1 MSFHGM
7 EAGLEAVT
15 CLFQTRSSIS
25 FLDFC
30 CLLTFKILS
39 CNASLAVD
47 EISTFKT
54 FLSIGGN
61 RVYENSIILTEK
73 YNNF

>member
-1 MSFHGM
+1 MSFDGM

-25 FLDFC
+25 FLDC
-30 CLLTFKILS
+30 RLLTFKILS
-39 CNASLAVD
+39 CNALLAVD
-47 EISTFKT
+47 EILTFKT
-54 FLSIGGN
+54 VLGIGGN